1 MIPPR
6 TFYEQETVTVARDL
20 LGCYLVHLEGAET
33 TLGRIVETEAYLRND
48 AAAHSFI
55 GKTTRNSVLF
65 GPAGHAYVYF
75 IYGMH
80 YCVNVVTG
88 EEGNG
93 EAVLFRALEPLRG
106 IPVMERRRGVDKPRL
121 LCNGP
126 AKLAEALGIDLAF
139 NGLPLFSGPL
149 QIWSRD
155 SLASFSGA
163 GEEEIVQT
171 TRIGITKS
179 TDLPLRFYLRGNRHI
194 SRK

>member
-1 MIPPR
+1 MILPR
-6 TFYEQETVTVARDL
+6 TFYEQDTIAVARDL

-55 GKTTRNSVLF
+55 GKTARNSVLF
-65 GPAGHAYVYF
+65 GPVGHAYVYF

-80 YCVNVVTG
+80 YCANVVTG
-88 EEGNG
+88 EEGTG
-93 EAVLFRALEPLRG
+93 EAVLFRALEPLQG
-106 IPVMERRRGVDKPRL
+106 IPVMERRRGVEKPRL

-139 NGLPLFSGPL
+139 NGLPLFTGPL

-155 SLASFSGA
+155 SLAPSP
-163 GEEEIVQT
+163 ETDDEDIVQT

>member
-1 MIPPR
+1 MILPR
-6 TFYEQETVTVARDL
+6 TFYTQETIEVARDL
-20 LGCYLVHLEGAET
+20 LGCYLVHLEGPET

-55 GKTTRNSVLF
+55 GKTARNRILF
-65 GPAGHAYVYF
+65 GPAGHAYIYF

-88 EEGNG
+88 EEGTG
-93 EAVLFRALEPLRG
+93 EAVLFRALEPMQG
-106 IPVMERRRGVDKPRL
+106 IPVMEQRRNTENFRL

-155 SLASFSGA
+155 SFASAPGA
-163 GEEEIVQT
+163 GDEDIVQT